1 MVATAVA
8 PVSEAPEPERPAS
21 PAAVVVASVA
31 VFAGLFGAALWWLSV
46 RDRSAALAEVAV
58 GRHGPLLA
66 SAVGLGLGVV
76 MAWLGNAASRR
87 WQGVREVER
96 LAHASLAGVGDK
108 AMVTLVLTGAVAE
121 ETFFRLA
128 VQDQFGLF
136 GSVAASVL
144 LNSWLGN
151 VRLTP
156 FVLVHAVALGLV
168 VQSGFGLL
176 GSTTAHAIMN
186 YLTLR
191 RIQCSWNE
199 SP

>member
-1 MVATAVA
+1 MSDDPA
-8 PVSEAPEPERPAS
+8 PERPG
-21 PAAVVVASVA
+21 PGVVVTASVA
-31 VFAGLFGAALWWLSV
+31 VFAGMFGVAMWWLSA
-46 RDRSAALAEVAV
+46 RDRGAALAEAAV
-58 GRHGPLLA
+58 GEHGPVAA
-66 SAVGLGLGVV
+66 SALGLGLGVG
-76 MAWLGNAASRR
+76 MAWLGSAASRR
-87 WQGVREVER
+87 WQGVREIEQQ
-96 LAHASLAGVGDK
+96 AHAPLAGVGDK
-108 AMVTLVLTGAVAE
+108 ALVTLVLTGAVAE

-156 FVLVHAVALGLV
+156 FVLLHAVTLGLV

-191 RIQCSWNE
+191 RIQCTWNE